1 MSEEKDVKGFGFK
14 IKLSKDDPVQ
24 LPIRYLSDSCKQIFG
39 LYLEEVIVQLN
50 MSFEIIEDKDDYGC
64 LFISL
69 QSRLPLDFNS
79 MKLLSDKSRAG
90 DLQAREELL
99 NILKQ
104 KE

>member
-1 MSEEKDVKGFGFK
+1 MVSKSNFLKTTLYTYPFVILAIVVK
-14 IKLSKDDPVQ
+14 
-24 LPIRYLSDSCKQIFG
+24 IFG
-39 LYLEEVIVQLN
+39 LSLEEVIVQLN
-50 MSFEIIEDKDDYGC
+50 MSFEIFADKDDYGC

-79 MKLLSDKSRAG
+79 MKTIMIKSKEG

-99 NILKQ
+99 SILKQ

>member
-1 MSEEKDVKGFGFK
+1 MSEEKKPKGFGFK
-14 IKLSKDDPVQ
+14 IKLSKDDSVH
-24 LPIRYLSDSCKQIFG
+24 LPIRYLSDSCKKIFG
-39 LYLEEVIVQLN
+39 LSLEEVIVQLN
-50 MSFEIIEDKDDYGC
+50 MSFEIFADKDDYGC

-79 MKLLSDKSRAG
+79 MKMIMSKSKEG

-99 NILKQ
+99 SILKQ

>member
-1 MSEEKDVKGFGFK
+1 
-14 IKLSKDDPVQ
+14 
-24 LPIRYLSDSCKQIFG
+24 
-39 LYLEEVIVQLN
+39 
-50 MSFEIIEDKDDYGC
+50 MSFEIFADKDDYGC

-79 MKLLSDKSRAG
+79 MKTIMIKSKEG

-99 NILKQ
+99 SILKQ